1 VAKSEGD
8 SGIQSQYLLRSE
20 FYLRRAIEYAKAWHP
35 TGVPASQRKRLDWRD
50 PSCFGISS
58 EAWARVIAARLDPA
72 LVFCHPDLAA
82 EHSEC
87 LGYYARAACISGKGL
102 ARLCSI
108 ADTAKP
114 DTHRSKAPV
123 ILNRHV
129 STLIESE
136 RRFLAPAIRSRLQL
150 MSYGAE
156 VNGSWRNQVGRIG
169 AEVVQK
175 VLMEWLSQHGVL
187 DSVLDDKGRKL
198 RWPTRKPVAPRTVV
212 LSNGFRIRFGSEPD
226 IAIRDAD
233 GVLQVAIE
241 VKAGLDSAGAQE
253 RYGACKKSFD
263 KAFDENKAVQTI
275 YLASSLT
282 GSVLKSIARDRIV
295 REHYD
300 LAKILSDEDG
310 REHFLQR
317 LAWLMHL
324 EIR

>member
-1 VAKSEGD
+1 MAKSERD

-35 TGVPASQRKRLDWRD
+35 TRVPASQRKRLDWRD

-108 ADTAKP
+108 ADTEKP

-175 VLMEWLSQHGVL
+175 VLMEWLSQHEYSTPCWTTKDGSSAGL
-187 DSVLDDKGRKL
+187 HANPLPRALWFCQTDSG
-198 RWPTRKPVAPRTVV
+198 
-212 LSNGFRIRFGSEPD
+212 SGSEVSPTSQS
-226 IAIRDAD
+226 
-233 GVLQVAIE
+233 V
-241 VKAGLDSAGAQE
+241 
-253 RYGACKKSFD
+253 
-263 KAFDENKAVQTI
+263 T
-275 YLASSLT
+275 LT
-282 GSVLKSIARDRIV
+282 EFCR
-295 REHYD
+295 
-300 LAKILSDEDG
+300 
-310 REHFLQR
+310 
-317 LAWLMHL
+317 
-324 EIR
+324 